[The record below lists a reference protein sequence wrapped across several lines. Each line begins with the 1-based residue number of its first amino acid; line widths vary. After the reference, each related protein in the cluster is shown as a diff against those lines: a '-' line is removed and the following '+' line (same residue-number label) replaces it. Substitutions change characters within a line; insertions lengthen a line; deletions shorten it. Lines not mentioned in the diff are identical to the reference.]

1 MSLMF
6 RTRRITAAAP
16 EATTSPRGI
25 PAPPSLVSSALG
37 ASFPFPEIGDEVRF
51 QRSPAHHAET
61 GFVRG
66 REFGTRGIDVVDMRG
81 KPLRL
86 PAGKY
91 ELVLS

>member
-1 MSLMF
+1 MMMF
-6 RTRRITAAAP
+6 RTRWLPATAS
-16 EATTSPRGI
+16 EITTSPRGT

-51 QRSPAHHAET
+51 QRSPTHHPER

-81 KPLRL
+81 KALRL
-86 PAGKY
+86 PAGQY